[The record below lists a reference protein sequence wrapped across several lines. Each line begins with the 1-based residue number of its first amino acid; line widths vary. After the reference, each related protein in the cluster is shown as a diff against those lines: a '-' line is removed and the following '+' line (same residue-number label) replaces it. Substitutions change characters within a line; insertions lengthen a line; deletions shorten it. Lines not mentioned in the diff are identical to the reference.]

1 MLASEKRKKCSLQG
15 AFQPAWVTARPVGTI
30 RANMVEQQLEIRATL
45 CYHGQHLG
53 AKGLEMNMGTV
64 QETAEVAIVGGGI
77 MGASAAYYLA
87 RRGCSDVVILE
98 KDLLAQAS
106 TGLSAGGIRQQFSH
120 PANIRLSQEAVRVF
134 ERFQEEFDTDVEFRQ
149 VGYLFLAQSEDVWL
163 EFLEN
168 VETQRGYNVPVEV
181 LSPEEIK
188 YRWPYLNVDDL
199 RGGTFCAEDGYAD
212 PYMAAM
218 GFANAARRLGVR
230 IEEQTKVTA
239 VRMEDGRVKGVETT
253 RGAIAAP
260 VVVDVAGPWG
270 GEVAQLAGYQLPV
283 KPYRRQVFMTQAFE
297 AIRKPVPMILD
308 IEPAFYFRGEGPGV
322 LMGMSDPD
330 EPSSFNLNIDY
341 AFMERVIEAA
351 IHRAPIL
358 EEAEIMRG
366 WGGLY
371 AITPDDNPIID
382 RLPGAEG
389 LYCAIG
395 FSGHGFQ
402 QAPTVGR
409 ILSELILDGQTEFD
423 LSPFA
428 HDRFDR
434 VDRKAETR
442 VV

>member
-1 MLASEKRKKCSLQG
+1 MGDWKD
-15 AFQPAWVTARPVGTI
+15 TAD
-30 RANMVEQQLEIRATL
+30 
-45 CYHGQHLG
+45 
-53 AKGLEMNMGTV
+53 
-64 QETAEVAIVGGGI
+64 VAIVGGGI
-77 MGASAAYYLA
+77 MGASTAYHLA
-87 RRGCSDVVILE
+87 RRGCTDVVILE

-134 ERFQEEFDTDVEFRQ
+134 ERFEEEFGVDMEFRQ
-149 VGYLFLAQSEDVWL
+149 VGYLFLAQSEEVWQ
-163 EFLEN
+163 EFLTN
-168 VETQRGYNVPVEV
+168 VEVQRRYGVPVEA
-181 LSPEEIK
+181 LSPQEIK
-188 YRWPYLNVDDL
+188 ERWPYLNVEDL
-199 RGGTFCAEDGYAD
+199 RGGTFCGQDGYAD

-230 IEEQTKVTA
+230 IEEQTRVTSLCL
-239 VRMEDGRVKGVETT
+239 EGGRARGVQTT
-253 RGAIAAP
+253 QGPIWAP
-260 VVVDVAGPWG
+260 VVIDVAGPWG
-270 GEVAQLAGYQLPV
+270 AEVARMAGFELPV
-283 KPYRRQVFMTQAFE
+283 QPVRRQVFVTAAFDP
-297 AIRKPVPMILD
+297 IPKPVPMILD

-330 EPSSFNLNIDY
+330 EPPSFNTNVDY
-341 AFMERVIEAA
+341 GFMEKVIDAA

-358 EEAEIMRG
+358 EDCQINRG

-371 AITPDDNPIID
+371 AVTPDDNPIIGP
-382 RLPGAEG
+382 LPGVEG
-389 LYCAIG
+389 FLCAIG

-409 ILSELILDGQTEFD
+409 ILSELILDGRTDFD

-434 VDRKAETR
+434 VTGRAETF

>member
-1 MLASEKRKKCSLQG
+1 
-15 AFQPAWVTARPVGTI
+15 
-30 RANMVEQQLEIRATL
+30 
-45 CYHGQHLG
+45 
-53 AKGLEMNMGTV
+53 MGTWK
-64 QETAEVAIVGGGI
+64 ETAGIVIIGGGI
-77 MGASAAYYLA
+77 MGASTAYHLA
-87 RRGCSDVVILE
+87 RRGFGDVVIVE

-120 PANIRLSQEAVRVF
+120 PSNIRLSQEAVRVF
-134 ERFQEEFDTDVEFRQ
+134 ERFEEEFDTDMEFRQ
-149 VGYLFLAQSEDVWL
+149 VGYLFLAQSEDVWQ

-168 VETQRGYNVPVEV
+168 VEIQRRFNVPVEV
-181 LSPEEIK
+181 LSPEEMK
-188 YRWPYLNVDDL
+188 HRWPYLNVEDL
-199 RGGTFCAEDGYAD
+199 KGGTFCPEDGYAD

-239 VRMEDGRVKGVETT
+239 IHQEGGRIRGVATT
-253 RGAIAAP
+253 AGPISAP
-260 VVVDVAGPWG
+260 VVVNVAGPWG
-270 GEVAQLAGYQLPV
+270 GEVAHMSGIDLPV
-283 KPYRRQVFMTQAFE
+283 KPYRRQVFVTQAFE
-297 AIRKPVPMILD
+297 SIPKPVPMILD

-330 EPSSFNLNIDY
+330 EPSSFHTNFDY
-341 AFMERVIEAA
+341 GFMEKIIDAA

-358 EEAEIMRG
+358 EEAEISRG

-371 AITPDDNPIID
+371 AITPDDNPIIGA
-382 RLPGAEG
+382 LPNAEG
-389 LYCAIG
+389 LFCAIG

-409 ILSELILDGQTEFD
+409 ILSELILDGGTDFD
-423 LSPFA
+423 LSPYA

-434 VDRKAETR
+434 MTGKSETR